1 MYQFIVKINGR
12 TENFWAESE
21 RELRNDLNEFY
32 PDADIEF

>member
-21 RELRNDLNEFY
+21 SELRSDLNEFY